1 MGVCTLG
8 DGCGSVVLTDTTLTL
23 FSSPTQELSEQI
35 AHLRDQLQ
43 ELKAKTSLEA
53 KYVKK
58 ESQVIAMYVA
68 QG

>member
-1 MGVCTLG
+1 MIVPHTH
-8 DGCGSVVLTDTTLTL
+8 
-23 FSSPTQELSEQI
+23 TQELSEQI

-58 ESQVIAMYVA
+58 ESQVMHVM
-68 QG
+68 